1 MADVLVSARA
11 LLVEYGR
18 RMVVDRLTVGTS
30 GNLSV
35 RVDDVVAIT
44 PSGLPYD
51 RVKPDD
57 IAVVELDG
65 ALIDGGRPSSE
76 LRLHLSIYANTRARA
91 VVHTHSPHATA
102 LATVLDDE
110 LPVVHYTMAALGG
123 AVPIV
128 PYATYGTQELADV
141 TAAALVK
148 RSAALLEN
156 HGVVTYGST
165 LEKAYE
171 RAQLV
176 EWVSEVYTHAC
187 RIGTPRIVTPEQLKD
202 VVRRSREP

>member
-1 MADVLVSARA
+1 MADLLVVRES
-11 LLVEYGR
+11 LVEYGR
-18 RMVVDRLTVGTS
+18 RLLTDRLTVGTS

-44 PSGLPYD
+44 PSGVPYE
-51 RVKPDD
+51 RVAPED
-57 IAVVELDG
+57 IAVVGLDG
-65 ALIDGGRPSSE
+65 GPLEGGRPSSE
-76 LRLHLSIYANTRARA
+76 LRLHLGIYASTRARA
-91 VVHTHSPHATA
+91 VVHTHSPFATA
-102 LATVLDDE
+102 LACVLEDE

-128 PYATYGTQELADV
+128 PYSTYGTQELADA
-141 TAAALVK
+141 TAAALSN
-148 RSAALLEN
+148 RTAALLGN
-156 HGVVTYGST
+156 HGVVTFGSS

-176 EWVSEVYTHAC
+176 EWVSEVYTHAS
-187 RIGTPRIVTPEQLKD
+187 RVGTPRIVTPEQLAD